1 MKKIVFLGCENSHAN
16 KFLKYIQ
23 EDEKY
28 KDVEV
33 LGVYSDDL
41 EACEKL
47 KETFGVKIMKS
58 YDEAV
63 NEADGIV
70 VTARHG
76 DNHLKYALPYF
87 KKGMAMFIDKP
98 ITIKEEDALELVK
111 KAKETG
117 VKLTGGS
124 CIRFDEKLLAL
135 KQDAD
140 EKKDG
145 ETWGGFVRAP
155 LSNDER
161 YGGFFF
167 YSQHLVEAMCTVFG
181 KYPKSVKAF
190 ENGSVTT
197 VVFRYENYDVTGT
210 FTLGAW
216 SYFAYRCTQKGIDGG
231 KIFDNMDPSFKAEWD
246 EFYDLLSGG
255 EQTADFKDFISPVFI
270 LNAVNNSIKSGKEEP
285 VKTYEV

>member
-1 MKKIVFLGCENSHAN
+1 MKKVAFLGCENSHAN
-16 KFLKYIQ
+16 RFLKFIQ

-47 KETFGVKIMKS
+47 KDTFGVKIMKS

-63 NEADGIV
+63 SEADGIV

-98 ITIKEEDALELVK
+98 VTIKEEDALELVRL
-111 KAKETG
+111 AKETG
-117 VKLTGGS
+117 TKLTGGS
-124 CIRFDEKLLAL
+124 CIRFDEPLLAL
-135 KQDAD
+135 KKDA
-140 EKKDG
+140 EEQKDG
-145 ETWGGFVRAP
+145 ETWGGLVRAP
-155 LSNDER
+155 LSKDER

-167 YSQHLVEAMCTVFG
+167 YSQHLVESMCTVFG

-190 ENGSVTT
+190 ENGNVTT
-197 VVFRYENYDVTGT
+197 VIFRYENYDVTGIFAVGT
-210 FTLGAW
+210 G
-216 SYFAYRCTQKGIDGG
+216 SYYAYRSTKKGIDGG
-231 KIFDNMDPSFKAEWD
+231 KIFDNSEPCFKAEWD
-246 EFYDLLSGG
+246 EFYDILSGG
-255 EQTADFKDFISPVFI
+255 EQVADFKEFISPVFI
-270 LNAVNNSIKSGKEEP
+270 LNAVNNSIISGNEES